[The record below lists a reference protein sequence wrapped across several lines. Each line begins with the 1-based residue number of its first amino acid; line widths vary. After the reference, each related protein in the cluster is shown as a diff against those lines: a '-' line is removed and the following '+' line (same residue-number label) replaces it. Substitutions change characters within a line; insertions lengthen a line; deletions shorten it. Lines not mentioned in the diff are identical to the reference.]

1 MKKTGLFITFEGID
15 GCGKTTQLK
24 LAEKYLK
31 SIDLTPLV
39 IREPGSTPVSEKIR
53 IILLNKD
60 LELDGLSE
68 LMLYVAARAELVR
81 EVIAPS
87 IKSGKIVLCDR
98 FCDSTTAYQGY
109 GREIDV
115 PLITRLNNLAIG
127 DSKPNLTFLIDVDYK
142 TSLTRRKKVSDRLEN
157 ESKAFFN
164 KVRRGFLEIARK
176 EKKRIKVINGR
187 HSIEMIFNEVEHWLR
202 RKLKT
207 T

>member
-1 MKKTGLFITFEGID
+1 MKKKGLFITFEGID

-31 SIDLTPLV
+31 SIGLTPLV

-53 IILLNKD
+53 RILLNKD
-60 LELDGLSE
+60 LELDDLSE
-68 LMLYVAARAELVR
+68 LMLYVTARAELVR

-98 FCDSTTAYQGY
+98 FYDSTTAYQGY

-176 EKKRIKVINGR
+176 EKKRIKVLNGR
-187 HSIEMIFNEVEHWLR
+187 HSIETIFNEVEYWLR

-207 T
+207 S